1 MSQQLNDTKISFI
14 AEIAELKA
22 THDTEITRL
31 KQLNKDRATE
41 LDSTKAELVE
51 MIEIRNN
58 LQNMSGFYSMNN

>member
-1 MSQQLNDTKISFI
+1 MSQQLNDTKRSFI

-58 LQNMSGFYSMNN
+58 LQ